1 MHGVHSFPGAPASLV
16 VRAADGRRCPLA
28 DAVTADARAHS
39 LFHTLDPAHRF
50 RAGGLIG
57 RDGTVDREAL
67 HRLMAL
73 LAQRIGEAS
82 AAPEAKLENTGLPS
96 GYTYLMQFIAHDM
109 VDSVVSVRREAGAL
123 RPSGLNARAAALMLD
138 TLYGAGPEETS
149 NVYAVTE
156 GTLRGKGDI
165 PRLQLRIGEPQAPG
179 ASAATLYCPY
189 RDLARA
195 KAPSSD
201 KLAGPSANLL
211 TEAYVAD
218 MRNDSH
224 AFMSQITVLFVLLHN
239 QVLSLLAAVPA
250 SDAPI
255 EDAYRRFLC
264 ARIVVTMIYR
274 NIILEDLLPRIVDAA
289 VLARYRSDNNVFFD
303 GEKTVPIEFTHG
315 AFRFG
320 HAIVRE
326 KYRVR
331 DDKEL
336 ETPFAL
342 DFAATRMPAK
352 LPVPEKWFVDWARF
366 FDTAKPADPAF
377 RRNYSMRI
385 GPHYGN
391 ALRDANA
398 FPAKSPIDADGLA
411 SRDLV
416 SASYAGLLSV
426 PALSAKM
433 QSIFGARVVRPFEQ
447 WREPLRQWLTRG
459 GSTGVQFTNG
469 GRGSAGR
476 GPAAAVL
483 RAVRGAGGGGRQDAR
498 SDRLHHPGRDDLWR
512 AAQGHPRVRE
522 RRGDAESPH
531 RRVRRHPLSRSRAS
545 CPRGGRLDC
554 RDRGHAGT
562 AGAPGW
568 RRPAPEPD
576 ARLNRCAGG
585 FVVHRTAVRRV
596 TCSRTSRSVRR
607 PRSTGVASS
616 RPGRPANPIF
626 QRCRST
632 SCPVPRTLDDLKAQC
647 ALVGVEI
654 TIPAKFTGFAVI
666 QHGPETLALRLPAKA
681 MVKAAEADLEQGLDL
696 RDTAFLRGL
705 LRPAQRASGQ
715 AQGLPGLPHRRLL
728 DRHLRLAG
736 RDWLVTRHD
745 VPAPRRSAG
754 LSQPIAQAPP
764 VLVASDRET
773 VQEPARHGFWSPAA
787 SRRPTLAHRLRKSS
801 ILRLAGLAGGDQMD
815 KRRSLASRR
824 CAA

>member
-1 MHGVHSFPGAPASLV
+1 MHGVHSFSGAERLWWSGLQTAEDSLT
-16 VRAADGRRCPLA
+16 

-39 LFHTLDPAHRF
+39 LFHTLDPEHRY

-57 RDGTVDREAL
+57 RDGTVDRDAL
-67 HRLMAL
+67 HRLMKL

-82 AAPEAKLENTGLPS
+82 AAPEAKLENKGLPS

-123 RPSGLNARAAALMLD
+123 RPSGFNARTAALMLD
-138 TLYGAGPEETS
+138 TLYGAGPEEAS

-195 KAPSSD
+195 KAPSCD
-201 KLAGPSANLL
+201 RLAGSSADLL
-211 TEAYVAD
+211 TETYVAD

-239 QVLSLLAAVPA
+239 QVLSLLAAVPG
-250 SDAPI
+250 SDAPV

-274 NIILEDLLPRIVDAA
+274 SIILEDLLPRIVDAA

-377 RRNYSMRI
+377 RRNYSVRI

-411 SRDLV
+411 GRDLV

-426 PALSAKM
+426 PALNAKM

-459 GSTGVQFTNG
+459 GSTGVQFTNEDVDRLVG
-469 GRGSAGR
+469 D
-476 GPAAAVL
+476 PPLPFFVL
-483 RAVRGAGGGGRQDAR
+483 FEAQEAAGGKTLGPIG
-498 SDRLHHPGRDDLWR
+498 SIIL
-512 AAQGHPRVRE
+512 
-522 RRGDAESPH
+522 AE
-531 RRVRRHPLSRSRAS
+531 
-545 CPRGGRLDC
+545 
-554 RDRGHAGT
+554 T
-562 AGAPGW
+562 IY
-568 RRPAPEPD
+568 
-576 ARLNRCAGG
+576 
-585 FVVHRTAVRRV
+585 
-596 TCSRTSRSVRR
+596 
-607 PRSTGVASS
+607 GV
-616 RPGRPANPIF
+616 
-626 QRCRST
+626 
-632 SCPVPRTLDDLKAQC
+632 L
-647 ALVGVEI
+647 
-654 TIPAKFTGFAVI
+654 
-666 QHGPETLALRLPAKA
+666 
-681 MVKAAEADLEQGLDL
+681 L
-696 RDTAFLRGL
+696 RDTHGFENAGATLQARIADCAATLFPDRAHHARAAVASIAEIKDMPALLEHLAGAGL
-705 LRPAQRASGQ
+705 LPNLMPA
-715 AQGLPGLPHRRLL
+715 
-728 DRHLRLAG
+728 
-736 RDWLVTRHD
+736 
-745 VPAPRRSAG
+745 
-754 LSQPIAQAPP
+754 
-764 VLVASDRET
+764 
-773 VQEPARHGFWSPAA
+773 
-787 SRRPTLAHRLRKSS
+787 
-801 ILRLAGLAGGDQMD
+801 
-815 KRRSLASRR
+815 
-824 CAA
+824 